1 MTVSS
6 AIKEINTAAI
16 TIDCRSCDM
25 VIAMGVAVGDGSQ
38 VKGGDVGQEVAV
50 SLLGVAV
57 AVGVPVGGR
66 SVGVGVVVGVKA
78 ARKII

>member
-25 VIAMGVAVGDGSQ
+25 VIGMGVAVADGSQ
-38 VKGGDVGQEVAV
+38 VRGGDVGQEVAV

-57 AVGVPVGGR
+57 AVEVPVGGR
-66 SVGVGVVVGVKA
+66 SVGGGVVVGVKA